1 VQPCDVELRQSSVKV
16 RTKHAIGRRW
26 VVAVVLVT
34 VAGCARS
41 GNARGSASDL
51 SGVQSSP
58 DAGGSA
64 SGLSI
69 GTITGVV
76 RTYGGPLMPNG
87 QMADNGVPTSGIT
100 VTATRN
106 GKSITA
112 MITGP
117 AGSYSLGLP
126 PGTYVVTGC
135 SNATVV
141 VASGQVVH
149 QDLQC
154 DVP

>member
-1 VQPCDVELRQSSVKV
+1 MKV
-16 RTKHAIGRRW
+16 SATDPSARIWLARVAG
-26 VVAVVLVT
+26 VVGVAVLA

-41 GNARGSASDL
+41 GGASGSASDL

-58 DAGGSA
+58 VANPSA
-64 SGLSI
+64 SRLRVGGVGGV

-87 QMADNGVPTSGIT
+87 QMAANGVPSSGIT
-100 VTATRN
+100 VTATKN
-106 GKSITA
+106 GKPIAA

-117 AGSYSLGLP
+117 AGSYSFGLP
-126 PGTYVVTGC
+126 PGTYVVKGC
-135 SNATVV
+135 NDATVMV
-141 VASGQVVH
+141 VDGRVVH
-149 QDLQC
+149 QDLRC